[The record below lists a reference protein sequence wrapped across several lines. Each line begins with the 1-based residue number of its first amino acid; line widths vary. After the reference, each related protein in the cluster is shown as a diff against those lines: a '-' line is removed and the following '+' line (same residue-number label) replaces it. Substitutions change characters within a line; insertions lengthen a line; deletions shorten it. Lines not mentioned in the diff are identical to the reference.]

1 MAKLYSRSASTF
13 LEKQLLVEPSPKF
26 LRASF
31 LAQAN
36 KLRCWLMGHVQ
47 LKAIGKFLRK
57 MRSNSWIKQ
66 KEHVLIWMSLCKT
79 FKGKSFSTVR
89 FLQESIG

>member
-1 MAKLYSRSASTF
+1 
-13 LEKQLLVEPSPKF
+13 
-26 LRASF
+26 
-31 LAQAN
+31 
-36 KLRCWLMGHVQ
+36 MGHVQ
-47 LKAIGKFLRK
+47 LKAIGNFLRK

>member
-36 KLRCWLMGHVQ
+36 KLRRWLMGQ

-57 MRSNSWIKQ
+57 MRSSSRIKQ
-66 KEHVLIWMSLCKT
+66 KEHVLNWMSLCKT